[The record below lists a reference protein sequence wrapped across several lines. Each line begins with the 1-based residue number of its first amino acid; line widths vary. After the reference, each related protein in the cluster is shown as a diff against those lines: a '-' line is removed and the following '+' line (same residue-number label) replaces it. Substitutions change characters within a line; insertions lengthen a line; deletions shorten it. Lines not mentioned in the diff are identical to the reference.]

1 MSNNAVIIIIIIGSG
16 LILLGLNIFYKLI
29 TLALIKRHRR
39 KQCNKLRFLKVK
51 MPQLRVAKSNDSE
64 ITDQIQNMKQNIQYM
79 NQLYKSLYSI
89 QEHSIHEDNLMY
101 KIFGPRYHRNMI
113 TNSLRGENYMS
124 LEMIVENETIK
135 FVIGVPE
142 DHLENVEK
150 MISTFFIGSVVEM
163 IEQPKV
169 LEAGKYMA

>member
-1 MSNNAVIIIIIIGSG
+1 MIVIGIG
-16 LILLGLNIFYKLI
+16 LILIGLNVFYKLA
-29 TLALIKRHRR
+29 TLALIKRHRK
-39 KQCNKLRFLKVK
+39 KQADKLRFLKVK
-51 MPQLRVAKSNDSE
+51 MPQLRVAKSNESE

-101 KIFGPRYHRNMI
+101 KIFGPWYHRNMI
-113 TNSLRGENYMS
+113 KNSLRGQNYMS
-124 LEMIVENETIK
+124 LEMFVENEVIK

-150 MISTFFIGSVVEM
+150 MISTFFIGSVVEL
-163 IEQPKV
+163 IDQPKL